1 MVGDASRFNGVKG
14 GRPKGSLRGAMSPQM
29 LGARKRARKTLQEMC
44 LAAEE
49 ENVRKLLRIR
59 DHSENDSCRL
69 TAIGML
75 LDRSRGKP
83 VQSVQGGGKKSQ

>member
-1 MVGDASRFNGVKG
+1 
-14 GRPKGSLRGAMSPQM
+14 
-29 LGARKRARKTLQEMC
+29 MC

-83 VQSVQGGGKKSQ
+83 VQSVQGGGKDGSFVLQVITGVAGACQRSRARAAV